1 VLKDPVEPDN
11 SPIVSSK
18 KICVFV
24 CSGLRPFV
32 EPPSVE
38 DSAESSAE
46 QEQASSSA
54 NKSRVSGTAAP
65 PPVRDDGS
73 LDYDGILFCS

>member
-1 VLKDPVEPDN
+1 
-11 SPIVSSK
+11 
-18 KICVFV
+18 
-24 CSGLRPFV
+24 V

-38 DSAESSAE
+38 DSPESSAE

-54 NKSRVSGTAAP
+54 NKNRVSGTAAP

-73 LDYDGILFCS
+73 LDYDGILFYSLLYTCARRKLDKILCKICDSEIPWK